1 MGWING
7 VLSLIEQGAGRIAN
21 KAAAMRHPDPAALQA
36 PAAAAPQGEEPRAI
50 GAAALTEHIRNMV
63 KAGGVTGGAVHFL
76 NLAEIRARF
85 ADRWPIMASRVAA
98 VSESVLEHRLARID
112 MFTRL
117 EGPAYLIV
125 FANGNED
132 AARLRCALIG
142 QEIQRQLFGEDTAF
156 NDVRVRASVFRL
168 GREVRVEHIDLDA
181 AIERLRPVEP
191 MATAAAPADWPSP
204 AVASQATVTEMPAGE
219 AGSIDGRPT
228 RYVFRPMLHVRAE
241 AVASFVCQPQHR
253 AVDNDDDFVACTAAN
268 ADLPTLVHAAAELER
283 TRTHGLPVMVTV
295 PLHFSTMTR
304 SADRQPYLAQCARLQ
319 EGDRRHLLFELDGC
333 DETVP
338 QTRLME
344 LIGALTPY
352 GRAVVLRVPLSRRR
366 FAGIREARGFAV
378 AADCSG
384 LRDGDPR
391 ALEQM
396 RAFTLAANAAGLR
409 CAGHGLATPA
419 LTALAIAAGFDF
431 VDSDAIGPAAE
442 QAGAA
447 RRFQTRELYNQG
459 DGPRAARA

>member
-1 MGWING
+1 MGWIDG
-7 VLSLIEQGAGRIAN
+7 VLGLIEQGAGRIAN
-21 KAAAMRHPDPAALQA
+21 KAAALRHPEAGAAA
-36 PAAAAPQGEEPRAI
+36 VPAAAPQAEEPRAI
-50 GAAALTEHIRNMV
+50 GAAALTAHIRDMV

-76 NLAEIRARF
+76 NLAEIRTRF

-156 NDVRVRASVFRL
+156 SDVRVRASVFRL

-191 MATAAAPADWPSP
+191 VVAAAPADWPPP
-204 AVASQATVTEMPAGE
+204 AVAPQAAMAEVMAAGE
-219 AGSIDGRPT
+219 AGYIDGRPT
-228 RYVFRPMLHVRAE
+228 RYVFRPTLHVRAE

-268 ADLPTLVHAAAELER
+268 ADLPTLIRAAAELER
-283 TRTHGLPVMVTV
+283 TRAHGLPVMVTV
-295 PLHFSTMTR
+295 PLHFATMTR
-304 SADRQPYLAQCARLQ
+304 AADRQPYLAQCARLHDS
-319 EGDRRHLLFELDGC
+319 DRRHLLFELDGC

-378 AADCSG
+378 AADCSA

-391 ALEQM
+391 ALDQM
-396 RAFTLAANAAGLR
+396 RAFTAAASAAGLR
-409 CAGHGLATPA
+409 SAGHGLASPG

-431 VDSDAIGPAAE
+431 VDSEAIGPAGE

-447 RRFQTRELYNQG
+447 RRFQAGDLYNHA
-459 DGPRAARA
+459 DTPHAARA

>member
-1 MGWING
+1 MGWIDG

-21 KAAAMRHPDPAALQA
+21 KAAAMRHPDPAAPPA
-36 PAAAAPQGEEPRAI
+36 PAAAAPHAEEPRAT
-50 GAAALTEHIRNMV
+50 GAAALTNHIRNMV
-63 KAGGVTGGAVHFL
+63 RAGGVTGGAVHFL
-76 NLAEIRARF
+76 NLAEVRARF

-191 MATAAAPADWPSP
+191 MTPVAPDDWPSP
-204 AVASQATVTEMPAGE
+204 AVPPPAAIAEMLAGE

-241 AVASFVCQPQHR
+241 AVASFFCQPQHR

-268 ADLPTLVHAAAELER
+268 ADLPTLIHAAAELER

-304 SADRQPYLAQCARLQ
+304 SAERQPYLAQCARLP
-319 EGDRRHLLFELDGC
+319 EGDRRHLLFELEGC

-344 LIGALTPY
+344 LIGALAPY

-378 AADCSG
+378 AADCSS

-396 RAFTLAANAAGLR
+396 RAFTLAAGAAGLR
-409 CAGHGLATPA
+409 CAGHGLASPA

-447 RRFQTRELYNQG
+447 RHFQTRELYNRI
-459 DGPRAARA
+459 DAPHAARA